1 MLLVLMYHRISKPD
15 IFYSHL
21 KWLAQ
26 NYPVVLPGDALF
38 SNKISICLSFD
49 DAYYDFYHFVFPV
62 LTQLNIR
69 AIVGVP
75 VKYIIEKT
83 SLDSSIRLS
92 VPYDEAMA
100 DNAYLA
106 KVPFCTWKELK
117 EMAESGLVK
126 IASHSYSH
134 VNLTDEKADL
144 TNEIAASKEIIE
156 SRLSHRVDT
165 FIYPYGKTNKKVHSF
180 ASNHYK
186 YIMRIGSALNKNW
199 HNSEGMI
206 YRVNADEIISSRN
219 PLNSLYYFKLYL
231 KYISNTLRRK

>member
-1 MLLVLMYHRISKPD
+1 MLLVLMYHRINRPD

-21 KWLAQ
+21 KHLSQ
-26 NYPVVLPGDALF
+26 NYPVVLPGDALL
-38 SNKISICLSFD
+38 SNKMSICLSFD

-62 LTQLNIR
+62 LVRLNIR

-75 VKYIIEKT
+75 VKYIVEKT

-92 VPYDEAMA
+92 VPYDKAMA
-100 DNAYLA
+100 DNTYLT

-134 VNLTDEKADL
+134 INLTDEKADL
-144 TNEIAASKEIIE
+144 TNEIAASKETIE

-165 FIYPYGKTNKKVHSF
+165 FIYPFGKTNKKVHSF
-180 ASNHYK
+180 ASKYYK

-199 HNSEGMI
+199 HNSTGMI
-206 YRVNADEIISSRN
+206 YRVNADEIIGAKD
-219 PLNSLYYFKLYL
+219 PLDGLYYFKLYL

>member
-1 MLLVLMYHRISKPD
+1 MLLVLMYHRINKPEL
-15 IFYSHL
+15 FYLHL
-21 KWLAQ
+21 KHLAQ
-26 NYPVVLPGDALF
+26 NYPVVLPGDALL
-38 SNKISICLSFD
+38 SNKMSICLSFD

-62 LTQLNIR
+62 LVQLNIR

-75 VKYIIEKT
+75 VKYIVEKT

-100 DNAYLA
+100 DNAYLT

-134 VNLTDEKADL
+134 INLTDEKADL
-144 TNEIAASKEIIE
+144 TTEIKASKEMIA
-156 SRLSHRVDT
+156 SRLSHGVDT
-165 FIYPYGKTNKKVHSF
+165 FIYPFGRTNKKVHSF
-180 ASNHYK
+180 ASKYYK

-199 HNSEGMI
+199 HNSAGMI
-206 YRVNADEIISSRN
+206 YRVNADEIIGAKN
-219 PLNSLYYFKLYL
+219 PLNGLHLFKLYF
-231 KYISNTLRRK
+231 KYLSNILRGK